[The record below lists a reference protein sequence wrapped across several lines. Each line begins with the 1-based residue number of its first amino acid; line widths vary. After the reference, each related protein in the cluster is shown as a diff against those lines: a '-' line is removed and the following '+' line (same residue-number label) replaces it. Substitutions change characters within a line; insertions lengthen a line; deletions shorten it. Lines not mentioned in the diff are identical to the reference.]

1 MHATL
6 LITDKI
12 QKAIKDGQFSGGIFL
27 DFSEAFD
34 TVDHGRLIRKLS
46 HYGILGIVNDW
57 FTSYLHNR
65 G

>member
-46 HYGILGIVNDW
+46 LWNSRNCKRLV
-57 FTSYLHNR
+57 YLLSAQ
-65 G
+65 

>member
-12 QKAIKDGQFSGGIFL
+12 QRAIKGGQFSGGIFL

-34 TVDHGRLIRKLS
+34 TVDHSRLIRKLS

-57 FTSYLHNR
+57 FTSNPANR